1 MTDDLKDSV
10 LSIFEA
16 SLDAQLRAVRRLRQG
31 ETAAAPRSRKGRSQV
46 DMAYDVLKKARSPLH
61 VSELLARIQSSFG
74 VTVDRESLVSSL
86 SKKVAR
92 QDRFLRTQ
100 KNTFS
105 LRPETRR
112 LCWRLSW
119 ISPPVG
125 APSSLNRAPSGVLF
139 AKLWARWCVWA
150 GVA

>member
-1 MTDDLKDSV
+1 MTDDLKDSF
-10 LSIFEA
+10 LLIFEA

-31 ETAAAPRSRKGRSQV
+31 ETAAAPRPRKGRSQV
-46 DMAYDVLKKARSPLH
+46 DMAYDVLSKSHSPLH

-92 QDRFLRTQ
+92 QDRFLRTA

-105 LRPETRR
+105 LRPE
-112 LCWRLSW
+112 
-119 ISPPVG
+119 
-125 APSSLNRAPSGVLF
+125 
-139 AKLWARWCVWA
+139 AR
-150 GVA
+150 

>member
-1 MTDDLKDSV
+1 MTDDLKNSF

-31 ETAAAPRSRKGRSQV
+31 ETAAAPRPRKGRSQV
-46 DMAYDVLKKARSPLH
+46 DMAYDVLSKSHSPLH

-92 QDRFLRTQ
+92 QDRFLRTE

-105 LRPETRR
+105 LRPE
-112 LCWRLSW
+112 
-119 ISPPVG
+119 
-125 APSSLNRAPSGVLF
+125 
-139 AKLWARWCVWA
+139 AR
-150 GVA
+150 